1 MFFIKRLFSDVCCKG
16 EGATFIIHKPCQK
29 DVDHIFL
36 LDSNFAQPVFS
47 LQTFEGITDVVG
59 KIKF

>member
-1 MFFIKRLFSDVCCKG
+1 MRVFEIEYTILKNPSPLL
-16 EGATFIIHKPCQK
+16 
-29 DVDHIFL
+29 L